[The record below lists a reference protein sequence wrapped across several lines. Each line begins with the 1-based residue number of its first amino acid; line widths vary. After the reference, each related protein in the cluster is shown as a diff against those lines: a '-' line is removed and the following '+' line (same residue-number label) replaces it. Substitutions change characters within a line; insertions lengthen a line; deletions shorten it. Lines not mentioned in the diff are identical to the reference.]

1 MLSSDPT
8 VHRTEMPMR
17 ATKINHIKDL
27 FQIKKA
33 SFYPN
38 LRNIEKSNRRL
49 NLQQEY
55 NISILYLPRRRE
67 EISGNNI
74 KYKQN
79 Y

>member
-8 VHRTEMPMR
+8 VHRTAMPVR

-33 SFYPN
+33 SFYPG
-38 LRNIEKSNRRL
+38 LRHIEKSNRRL

-55 NISILYLPRRRE
+55 NIPILYRPRRRE
-67 EISGNNI
+67 EIAGNNI
-74 KYKQN
+74 NYKQD